1 MDKYEFRLTKGDFEM
16 MWAAFGELKK
26 DEKEK
31 LEKLFKAL
39 EDALYQELIK
49 PRTIRV
55 AHVVGHSVLRQLFG
69 HQASLRPHEPSKIR
83 LNK

>member
-16 MWAAFGELKK
+16 MWAAFAELKK

-39 EDALYQELIK
+39 EDALYQELDK
-49 PRTIRV
+49 TPNNPCRPCRW
-55 AHVVGHSVLRQLFG
+55 SLC
-69 HQASLRPHEPSKIR
+69 SPKNLRPPGFPKAA
-83 LNK
+83 